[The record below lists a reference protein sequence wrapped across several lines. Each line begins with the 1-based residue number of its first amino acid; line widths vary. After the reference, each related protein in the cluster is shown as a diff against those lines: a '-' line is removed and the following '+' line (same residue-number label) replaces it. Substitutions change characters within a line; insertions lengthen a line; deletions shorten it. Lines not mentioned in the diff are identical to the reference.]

1 MAAGA
6 SCIQEIQAIQ
16 KWMNESG
23 TTDQIEGATGLSPA
37 NATSDPDAI
46 KNQTSAIGA
55 SVTPDQAQS
64 QLEAR
69 IPDLKT
75 ALGTCCGGQITP
87 TCCAAMTPVISG
99 KCLCQEKPIELL
111 KGFLGQDPADFIGVA
126 SDILGKLGCSALDGA
141 QVYPQCQA

>member
-1 MAAGA
+1 MTKTTTTLLVAAMALAAALTLARAQDIPDSCNDLDPSTLDTSNPAAFATILPCTGWDQTCQSNVMAAGA

-64 QLEAR
+64 QLEA
-69 IPDLKT
+69 
-75 ALGTCCGGQITP
+75 
-87 TCCAAMTPVISG
+87 
-99 KCLCQEKPIELL
+99 
-111 KGFLGQDPADFIGVA
+111 
-126 SDILGKLGCSALDGA
+126 
-141 QVYPQCQA
+141 